1 MRRIVIV
8 GGADIKNP
16 LWIKKQL
23 KADDFVVY
31 CDSGLKHRET
41 LEREPD
47 LIVGDFDSH
56 VDPGLPVETIALP
69 EEKDDTDTFYAAKV
83 ALERGFADFVLLG
96 VLGGRMD
103 HSLGNLA
110 LLHHLIQQGANAVI
124 YDDYSRVRMITQEV
138 DLADDSDYFS
148 LSSWGG
154 PVTGLTIQG
163 AKYPLENATLL
174 PSEALGVSNE
184 VLPGQVAKITV
195 ETGTLIVVE
204 VYKDSQD

>member
-148 LSSWGG
+148 LFSWGG

-163 AKYPLENATLL
+163 AKYPLENSTLL

-184 VLPGQVAKITV
+184 VLPGQVAKITI
-195 ETGTLIVVE
+195 ETGVLIVIE